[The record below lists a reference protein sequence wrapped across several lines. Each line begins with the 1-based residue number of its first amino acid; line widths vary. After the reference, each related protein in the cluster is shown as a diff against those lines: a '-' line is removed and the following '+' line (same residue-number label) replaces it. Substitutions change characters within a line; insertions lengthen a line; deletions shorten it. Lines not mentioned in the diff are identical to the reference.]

1 MALRDKLEE
10 QGGGSGGGSA
20 LSGEELLDAVG
31 NLTIRQA
38 VDLTTAMQ
46 ERFGVTPAAITTA
59 VATTGDGAAPTA
71 PVEEVAEPTEF
82 TATLTEVGPNKIN
95 VIKAVRELVPGLG
108 LKEAKDLVD
117 TAPKPIKE
125 SVSKDEAEAVRAK
138 LADVGATVS
147 ITAVG

>member
-1 MALRDKLEE
+1 MALTTE
-10 QGGGSGGGSA
+10 Q
-20 LSGEELLDAVG
+20 LLDEIG
-31 NLTIRQA
+31 NMTLFQVA
-38 VDLTTAMQ
+38 DLVKAME
-46 ERFGVTPAAITTA
+46 ERLGVKAAAPVAMAGAAAPAA
-59 VATTGDGAAPTA
+59 GGPAAPA
-71 PVEEVAEPTEF
+71 EAAAEPTEF

-117 TAPKPIKE
+117 GAPKPIKE

-138 LADVGATVS
+138 MADVGATVT